1 LLFTPV
7 TIRTPTGEEK
17 PLNFY
22 FSKMAKISCLQ
33 YRGEERENMFF
44 PLSGRSVLI
53 EDFTDAFS
61 GLKDSR

>member
-1 LLFTPV
+1 VRKNPM
-7 TIRTPTGEEK
+7 K
-17 PLNFY
+17 FY

-33 YRGEERENMFF
+33 YRGGQRKKQMFF

-53 EDFTDAFS
+53 EDFTDVFS